1 MKKILVT
8 GSEGYIGQHLV
19 ELLISSGHKV
29 FGCDPSWY
37 EEAFVADKVQG
48 YELFKCDF
56 SELSVDDLSGFD
68 AVCHL
73 AAISND
79 PMGDLDPDVTLSI
92 NQYKTISFAANC
104 HLIIE
109 TRTLQ
114 TVNSEV

>member
-37 EEAFVADKVQG
+37 EEAFVADKVHG

-73 AAISND
+73 AAMSMTRWAIFIRMLRFPSIS
-79 PMGDLDPDVTLSI
+79 LKLFHLQKDVRV
-92 NQYKTISFAANC
+92 Q
-104 HLIIE
+104 
-109 TRTLQ
+109 
-114 TVNSEV
+114 V